1 MGISFRNE
9 TDKPLRFLL
18 YKQRYIPHPD
28 PEMRPYAVFGNTN
41 DIEERIYD
49 NMENVFVRD
58 LLPVDERFDMNMH
71 ILSFA
76 PGGCHPFVETHV
88 QEHGAYLYEGEG
100 VYLLNDDW
108 IPVKAEDFIWMGA
121 YCKQCC
127 YGVGRTRLSYIY
139 SKDCHRDAGIDAGG
153 PPPETRRAVPFHD
166 TAAIQGSAT
175 MTISASLKPL
185 DLRDE
190 LEATNMKGKT
200 DLPLDDHSKGRNS
213 GISGRG
219 DVEDIYPEDVQV
231 EIGKAITAREG
242 TDAAIIACGEMVY
255 PSLKAAELLEPYSKN
270 QIPLL
275 ANKLLYTLF
284 FQPSTRTRCS
294 HEVAMHRL
302 GGRVITETDPMGHS
316 AMAKNESL
324 YDGIRVISQYAD
336 VLVLRHGDSEQVLST
351 LERLGSDS
359 CPIISGGYGHVTHP
373 TQGLL
378 DMYTALR
385 ALKKP
390 FEDMRIII
398 STPDLSRAR
407 SGQSFAL
414 GAARMGAHII
424 YTGSSELRTPQVQ
437 LDKLRSMGASFSP
450 IIICIS
456 NDPEYIKKKTG
467 RVVGIM
473 HSLPRNDFEFEQRID
488 KSEFELYFKQIG
500 FSIPLRMA
508 LLASIC
514 GVN

>member
-1 MGISFRNE
+1 
-9 TDKPLRFLL
+9 
-18 YKQRYIPHPD
+18 
-28 PEMRPYAVFGNTN
+28 
-41 DIEERIYD
+41 
-49 NMENVFVRD
+49 
-58 LLPVDERFDMNMH
+58 
-71 ILSFA
+71 
-76 PGGCHPFVETHV
+76 
-88 QEHGAYLYEGEG
+88 
-100 VYLLNDDW
+100 
-108 IPVKAEDFIWMGA
+108 
-121 YCKQCC
+121 
-127 YGVGRTRLSYIY
+127 
-139 SKDCHRDAGIDAGG
+139 
-153 PPPETRRAVPFHD
+153 
-166 TAAIQGSAT
+166 
-175 MTISASLKPL
+175 
-185 DLRDE
+185 
-190 LEATNMKGKT
+190 
-200 DLPLDDHSKGRNS
+200 
-213 GISGRG
+213 
-219 DVEDIYPEDVQV
+219 
-231 EIGKAITAREG
+231 
-242 TDAAIIACGEMVY
+242 
-255 PSLKAAELLEPYSKN
+255 
-270 QIPLL
+270 
-275 ANKLLYTLF
+275 
-284 FQPSTRTRCS
+284 
-294 HEVAMHRL
+294 
-302 GGRVITETDPMGHS
+302 MGHS

-351 LERLGSDS
+351 LERLGSDA

-424 YTGSSELRTPQVQ
+424 YTGSSGLRTPQV
-437 LDKLRSMGASFSP
+437 LIDKLKSMGASFEEHFDLTHDENVELMARADLLYLPGSSLKKEDP
-450 IIICIS
+450 NREDFMRKVANHYLYL
-456 NDPEYIKKKTG
+456 NDLEYIKKKTG

-473 HSLPRNDFEFEQRID
+473 HSLPRNDFEFEQSLD

>member
-1 MGISFRNE
+1 MS
-9 TDKPLRFLL
+9 
-18 YKQRYIPHPD
+18 
-28 PEMRPYAVFGNTN
+28 
-41 DIEERIYD
+41 
-49 NMENVFVRD
+49 
-58 LLPVDERFDMNMH
+58 
-71 ILSFA
+71 
-76 PGGCHPFVETHV
+76 
-88 QEHGAYLYEGEG
+88 
-100 VYLLNDDW
+100 
-108 IPVKAEDFIWMGA
+108 
-121 YCKQCC
+121 
-127 YGVGRTRLSYIY
+127 
-139 SKDCHRDAGIDAGG
+139 
-153 PPPETRRAVPFHD
+153 
-166 TAAIQGSAT
+166 TAKKV
-175 MTISASLKPL
+175 KPL

-190 LEATNMKGKT
+190 LAATNMKGKHMT
-200 DLPLDDHSKGRNS
+200 FLDDYSKEELGHLF
-213 GISGRG
+213 
-219 DVEDIYPEDVQV
+219 
-231 EIGKAITAREG
+231 A
-242 TDAAIIACGEMVY
+242 
-255 PSLKAAELLEPYSKN
+255 AAELLEPYSKN

-275 ANKLLYTLF
+275 SNKVLYTLF

-294 HEVAMHRL
+294 HEASMHRL
-302 GGRVITETDPMGHS
+302 GGRVITETDPMTNS

-336 VLVLRHGDSEQVLST
+336 VLVLRHGDSDEVLST
-351 LERLGSDS
+351 LKELGSDS

-424 YTGSSELRTPQVQ
+424 YTGSGDLRTPDVQ
-437 LDKLRSMGASFSP
+437 LKKLQDMGASFEEHFDLTHDENVELMMNADLLYLPGS
-450 IIICIS
+450 S
-456 NDPEYIKKKTG
+456 LKKEDPNREDFLRKVQNHYLYLKDLEYVKKKSG
-467 RVVGIM
+467 RSVGIM
-473 HSLPRNDFEFEQRID
+473 HSLPRNDFEFEKAID
-488 KSEFELYFKQIG
+488 KSEYELYFKQIG

>member
-1 MGISFRNE
+1 
-9 TDKPLRFLL
+9 
-18 YKQRYIPHPD
+18 
-28 PEMRPYAVFGNTN
+28 
-41 DIEERIYD
+41 
-49 NMENVFVRD
+49 
-58 LLPVDERFDMNMH
+58 
-71 ILSFA
+71 
-76 PGGCHPFVETHV
+76 
-88 QEHGAYLYEGEG
+88 
-100 VYLLNDDW
+100 
-108 IPVKAEDFIWMGA
+108 
-121 YCKQCC
+121 
-127 YGVGRTRLSYIY
+127 
-139 SKDCHRDAGIDAGG
+139 
-153 PPPETRRAVPFHD
+153 
-166 TAAIQGSAT
+166 

-190 LEATNMKGKT
+190 LEAANMKGKNLT
-200 DLPLDDHSKGRNS
+200 FLDDYSKEELGH
-213 GISGRG
+213 
-219 DVEDIYPEDVQV
+219 
-231 EIGKAITAREG
+231 
-242 TDAAIIACGEMVY
+242 
-255 PSLKAAELLEPYSKN
+255 LFKAAELLEPYSKN

-351 LERLGSDS
+351 LERLGSDA

-414 GAARMGAHII
+414 I
-424 YTGSSELRTPQVQ
+424 
-437 LDKLRSMGASFSP
+437 DKLKSMGASFEEHFDLTHDENVELMARADLLYLPGSSLKKEDP
-450 IIICIS
+450 NREDFMRKVANHYLYL
-456 NDPEYIKKKTG
+456 NDLEYIKKKTG

-473 HSLPRNDFEFEQRID
+473 HSLPRNDFEFEQSLD

>member
-1 MGISFRNE
+1 
-9 TDKPLRFLL
+9 
-18 YKQRYIPHPD
+18 
-28 PEMRPYAVFGNTN
+28 
-41 DIEERIYD
+41 
-49 NMENVFVRD
+49 
-58 LLPVDERFDMNMH
+58 
-71 ILSFA
+71 
-76 PGGCHPFVETHV
+76 
-88 QEHGAYLYEGEG
+88 
-100 VYLLNDDW
+100 
-108 IPVKAEDFIWMGA
+108 
-121 YCKQCC
+121 
-127 YGVGRTRLSYIY
+127 
-139 SKDCHRDAGIDAGG
+139 
-153 PPPETRRAVPFHD
+153 
-166 TAAIQGSAT
+166 

-190 LEATNMKGKT
+190 LEAANMKGKNLT
-200 DLPLDDHSKGRNS
+200 FLDDYSKEELGH
-213 GISGRG
+213 
-219 DVEDIYPEDVQV
+219 
-231 EIGKAITAREG
+231 
-242 TDAAIIACGEMVY
+242 
-255 PSLKAAELLEPYSKN
+255 LFKAAELLEPYSKN

-351 LERLGSDS
+351 LERLGSDA

-390 FEDMRIII
+390 FE
-398 STPDLSRAR
+398 
-407 SGQSFAL
+407 
-414 GAARMGAHII
+414 HII
-424 YTGSSELRTPQVQ
+424 YTGSSGLRTPQV
-437 LDKLRSMGASFSP
+437 LIDKLKSMGASFEEHFDLTHDENVELMARADLLYLPGSSLKKEDP
-450 IIICIS
+450 NREDFMRKVANHYLYL
-456 NDPEYIKKKTG
+456 NDLEYIKKKTG

-473 HSLPRNDFEFEQRID
+473 HSLPRNDFEFEQSLD

>member
-1 MGISFRNE
+1 
-9 TDKPLRFLL
+9 
-18 YKQRYIPHPD
+18 
-28 PEMRPYAVFGNTN
+28 
-41 DIEERIYD
+41 
-49 NMENVFVRD
+49 
-58 LLPVDERFDMNMH
+58 
-71 ILSFA
+71 
-76 PGGCHPFVETHV
+76 
-88 QEHGAYLYEGEG
+88 
-100 VYLLNDDW
+100 
-108 IPVKAEDFIWMGA
+108 
-121 YCKQCC
+121 
-127 YGVGRTRLSYIY
+127 
-139 SKDCHRDAGIDAGG
+139 
-153 PPPETRRAVPFHD
+153 
-166 TAAIQGSAT
+166 

-190 LEATNMKGKT
+190 LEAANMKGKNLT
-200 DLPLDDHSKGRNS
+200 FLDDYSKEELGH
-213 GISGRG
+213 
-219 DVEDIYPEDVQV
+219 
-231 EIGKAITAREG
+231 
-242 TDAAIIACGEMVY
+242 
-255 PSLKAAELLEPYSKN
+255 LFKAAELLEPYSKN

-351 LERLGSDS
+351 LERLGSDA

-424 YTGSSELRTPQVQ
+424 YTGSSGLRTLKVLFYMLQ
-437 LDKLRSMGASFSP
+437 SMGASFEEHFDLTHDENVELMARADLLYLPGSSLKKEDP
-450 IIICIS
+450 NREDFMRKVANHYLYL
-456 NDPEYIKKKTG
+456 NDLEYIKKKTG

-473 HSLPRNDFEFEQRID
+473 HSLPRNDFELEQSLD